1 MNYIDFIIIG
11 LLVFAL
17 VRGFI
22 KGLIIEVASILALIL
37 GIWGAIR
44 FSGFVGQRL
53 TDYFDLSTQYLG
65 VIAFAITFIIIV
77 LLVHLIA
84 NILDKLLEAVA
95 LGLPIKILGAVFG
108 VLKTTLILS
117 VIFVILNTVNERK
130 NFLPAEQLEKSVLYY
145 PISDI
150 APALFPLIEGGDLL
164 RSFERFRKEPGE
176 ERERVE
182 VITGI

>member
-1 MNYIDFIIIG
+1 MNYVDFIILAI
-11 LLVFAL
+11 LAFAL

-53 TDYFDLSTQYLG
+53 TEYFDLSTQYLG

-84 NILDKLLEAVA
+84 NIIDKLLEAVA
-95 LGLPIKILGAVFG
+95 LGIPVKLLGAVFG

-117 VIFVILNTVNERK
+117 IIFVILNTFNEK
-130 NFLPAEQLEKSVLYY
+130 KDFLPKELLKGSILYY
-145 PISDI
+145 PISDF
-150 APALFPLIEGGDLL
+150 APMLFPLIEGGDLI
-164 RSFERFRKEPGE
+164 RSFEKYKRKP
-176 ERERVE
+176 VP
-182 VITGI
+182 VTV

>member
-1 MNYIDFIIIG
+1 MNYVDFIILAI
-11 LLVFAL
+11 LAFAL

-53 TDYFDLSTQYLG
+53 TEYFDLSTQYLG

-84 NILDKLLEAVA
+84 NIIDKLLEAVA
-95 LGLPIKILGAVFG
+95 LGIPVKLLGAVFG

-117 VIFVILNTVNERK
+117 IIFVILNTFNEK
-130 NFLPAEQLEKSVLYY
+130 KDFLPTEHLKGSILYY
-145 PISDI
+145 PISDF
-150 APALFPLIEGGDLL
+150 APMLFPLIEGGDLI
-164 RSFERFRKEPGE
+164 RSFEKYKRKP
-176 ERERVE
+176 VP
-182 VITGI
+182 VTV

>member
-1 MNYIDFIIIG
+1 MNYVDFIILAI
-11 LLVFAL
+11 LAFAL

-53 TDYFDLSTQYLG
+53 TEYFDLSTQYLG

-84 NILDKLLEAVA
+84 NIIDKLLEAVA
-95 LGLPIKILGAVFG
+95 LGIPVKLLGAVFG

-117 VIFVILNTVNERK
+117 IIFVILNTFNEK
-130 NFLPAEQLEKSVLYY
+130 KDFLPKEHLKGSILYY
-145 PISDI
+145 PISDF
-150 APALFPLIEGGDLL
+150 APMLFPLIEGGDLI
-164 RSFERFRKEPGE
+164 RSFEKYKRKP
-176 ERERVE
+176 VP
-182 VITGI
+182 VTV

>member
-1 MNYIDFIIIG
+1 MNYIDFIIAAI
-11 LLVFAL
+11 LAFAL

-53 TDYFDLSTQYLG
+53 TEYFDLSTQYLG

-84 NILDKLLEAVA
+84 NIIDKLLEAVA
-95 LGLPIKILGAVFG
+95 LGIPVKILGAVFG
-108 VLKTTLILS
+108 VLKTALILS
-117 VIFVILNTVNERK
+117 IIFVILNTFNEK
-130 NFLPAEQLEKSVLYY
+130 KSFLPEQHLKGSILYY
-145 PISDI
+145 PISDF
-150 APALFPLIEGGDLL
+150 APLLFPLIEGGDLI
-164 RSFERFRKEPGE
+164 RSFEKFKRKPEP
-176 ERERVE
+176 VT
-182 VITGI
+182 V